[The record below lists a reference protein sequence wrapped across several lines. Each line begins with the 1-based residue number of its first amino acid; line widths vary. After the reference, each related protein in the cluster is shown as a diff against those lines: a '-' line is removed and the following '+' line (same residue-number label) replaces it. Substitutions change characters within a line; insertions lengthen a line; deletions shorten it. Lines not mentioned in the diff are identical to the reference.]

1 MALRLVP
8 VAPRQGLL
16 WVRRGFALFLRKP
29 LPFASLFM
37 AFMLLSMLLGVLPV
51 IGGPLLLA
59 VMPLLSLGYIA
70 ATRSALQGGAVH
82 PGFLVEPV
90 ARAAPPVRKRLLLL
104 CALHGAL
111 GLAIVVLWVQGWGEP
126 FRHLWA
132 LLGSGQASEQE
143 VAAAYL
149 DARLQTGLF
158 VLSGLWALLQVPFWH
173 APPLVLWGG
182 QGVRQALFSSTVA
195 LWRSRGAFAV
205 ALLAWVG
212 LSLAYAFVSGVVFGL
227 LGVPALVA
235 LGAFVGMIVFTS
247 AFYVSLFFI
256 FADSFADT

>member
-8 VAPRQGLL
+8 VAPRQGFA

-37 AFMLLSMLLGVLPV
+37 AFMLLSMLLALLPV
-51 IGGPLLLA
+51 VGGPLLLA

-70 ATRSALQGGAVH
+70 ATRAALQGGAVH
-82 PGFLVEPV
+82 PGLLVEPV
-90 ARAAPPVRKRLLLL
+90 ARAEPPVRKRLLLL

-111 GLAIVVLWVQGWGEP
+111 ALVLVLLWVQGWGEP
-126 FRHLWA
+126 FRHLGS
-132 LLGSGQASEQE
+132 LLGSGQASQQE
-143 VAAAYL
+143 VVEAYL
-149 DARLQTGLF
+149 DPRLQTGLF
-158 VLSGLWALLQVPFWH
+158 VLSGLWGLLQVPFWH
-173 APPLVLWGG
+173 APALVLWGG
-182 QGVRQALFSSTVA
+182 QGVRQALFSSTLA
-195 LWRSRGAFAV
+195 LWRARGAFAV

-212 LSLAYAFVSGVVFGL
+212 LSLAYAFVSGVLLTL
-227 LGVPALVA
+227 LGVPALAA

-256 FADSFADT
+256 FADSFAET